1 MAQAQPANGQS
12 GDSGAAAQQLVINAQ
27 YIKDLSFESPRS
39 PQILLQ
45 QPTTPPTGDINI
57 DVSVNAIGPENYEV
71 VLTTKATTK
80 TENEPLFII
89 ELAYAA
95 VVTIRNVP
103 QEMLGAVLMVEIPR
117 LIFPFAR
124 NVIAQITR
132 DGGFAP
138 LMLNPIDFA
147 ELARR
152 NAASQATAPAPSG
165 G

>member
-1 MAQAQPANGQS
+1 MAQGQPDGQS
-12 GDSGAAAQQLVINAQ
+12 GNGGSGQQQLVVNAQ
-27 YIKDLSFESPRS
+27 YIKDLSFESPRT

-45 QPTTPPTGDINI
+45 QAATPPTGDINI
-57 DVSVNAIGPENYEV
+57 DVSVHGIGPESYEV

-80 TENEPLFII
+80 AENEPLFII

-95 VVTIRNVP
+95 IVTVRNVP

-117 LIFPFAR
+117 LMFPFAR

-132 DGGFAP
+132 DGGFPP

-152 NAASQATAPAPSG
+152 NASSQMNVPVPADD
-165 G
+165 